1 MSKTAK
7 REYVQSKS
15 REYARCLN
23 RREKSML
30 IEEVARTCA
39 YSRKYAARRLLAPL
53 PSAPRKVKRARASFY
68 TNEDVEW
75 LKRIWRESDF
85 LCGKLLVGAI
95 APLLESFAREGI
107 DVPAGTRERLLRISP
122 ATIDRKLRGSKVEHP
137 RKRCSSALR
146 ELREEIPVRALR
158 ASQCPEPGHLGLDTV
173 ALGGGSTFGEF
184 FWILTLTDVYSG
196 YTRICPVWNKS
207 SEGVASALRRI
218 LPVLPFKPLEL
229 HSDNG
234 SEFINSTVFHAV
246 KELFPHCRVNR
257 SRPCHKNDNAHAE
270 QKNGA
275 FVRGLFGEIRLDARS
290 REAALER
297 ACDLASL
304 RHNHFTPTRKAVSK
318 IRDPLTGRTSSRYSR
333 AKTPAARL
341 ESFSELPDKYREKL
355 LAEASGRHFLQLNR
369 ELHEQLSRVV
379 RPVVSS
385 CDGLASGSG
394 VRPSESASPPPSGE
408 PRSRTPLPRVNLPT
422 LGSLLDESSH

>member
-1 MSKTAK
+1 MAEADLAGK
-7 REYVQSKS
+7 RLFV
-15 REYARCLN
+15 REALGRGDRSAAGEFCAGGN
-23 RREKSML
+23 RRSRGNARAAFEDKPRDNRPK
-30 IEEVARTCA
+30 VAR
-39 YSRKYAARRLLAPL
+39 
-53 PSAPRKVKRARASFY
+53 
-68 TNEDVEW
+68 
-75 LKRIWRESDF
+75 
-85 LCGKLLVGAI
+85 
-95 APLLESFAREGI
+95 LESGA
-107 DVPAGTRERLLRISP
+107 
-122 ATIDRKLRGSKVEHP
+122 
-137 RKRCSSALR
+137 SAEALF
-146 ELREEIPVRALR
+146 ECALR

-218 LPVLPFKPLEL
+218 LPELPFKPLEL

-257 SRPCHKNDNAHAE
+257 SRPYHKNDNAHAE